1 MPDVAALDLPVLD
14 PTDPALRGERFHRML
29 ADVAART
36 WLARTDLGY
45 VVLEREA
52 AMAFLGDRRLAFPSV
67 QILELQ
73 GVHDGPVYE
82 RTRDGLMAKSGSE
95 HSRLRRLVTPA
106 FTPKATDRLR
116 PRIREML
123 EELWSRVGDAGE
135 TEFVDDFARRLP
147 SMVIAELLGLPGQ
160 AERLADWSDALQGVF
175 KLTAAQHRQETEAAY
190 LEVYSYVAELVAERR
205 VRPGEDLV
213 STLATITAEGD
224 RLTDDECVSLITS
237 VIAGGTDT
245 TQAQLAH
252 GMRLFAE
259 HRDQWERLRADI
271 ALAPRAANE
280 VLRFEPITPF
290 TARLVVE
297 EMHYRDVTFPRDT
310 VVFVCSATANRDA
323 SAFDAPDRFDIT
335 ADRQNT
341 PILTFGYGGHY
352 CLGANLARA
361 ELAETFAFLAPR
373 MLDLEL
379 REPPVFGPPT
389 GIYTMESVPLRFR
402 PGDEHPTHTEGV
414 T

>member
-1 MPDVAALDLPVLD
+1 MPDVGVLDLPVLD
-14 PTDPALRGERFHRML
+14 PTDPTLRGERFHEVL
-29 ADVAART
+29 ADLAARG

-45 VVLEREA
+45 VILDREA
-52 AMAFLGDRRLAFPSV
+52 GMTFLGDRRLAFPSV

-82 RTRDGLMAKSGSE
+82 RTRDGLMAKTGAE
-95 HSRLRRLVTPA
+95 HARVRRLVTPA

-123 EELWSRVGDAGE
+123 EQLWSRVAERGE

-175 KLTAAQHRQETEAAY
+175 KLTAAQQRAEIEAAY
-190 LEVYSYVAELVAERR
+190 LDVYSYIEELVAERR
-205 VRPGEDLV
+205 ARPTDDLV
-213 STLATITAEGD
+213 STLARISEEGD

-259 HRDQWERLRADI
+259 HPDQWKHLRADPST
-271 ALAPRAANE
+271 APRAANE
-280 VLRFEPITPF
+280 ILRYEPITPF

-297 EMHYRDVTFPRDT
+297 EMQYRDVTFPRDT
-310 VVFVCSATANRDA
+310 VVFVCTATANRDPG
-323 SAFDAPDRFDIT
+323 AFDTPERFDIT
-335 ADRQNT
+335 VDRPNA
-341 PILTFGYGGHY
+341 PILTFGYGPHY

-361 ELAETFAFLAPR
+361 EIAETFAFLAPR
-373 MLDLEL
+373 MVDLEFAA
-379 REPPVFGPPT
+379 PPVFGPPT
-389 GIYTMESVPLRFR
+389 GIYAMESVPIRFVR
-402 PGDEHPTHTEGV
+402 GDAGTSA
-414 T
+414 